1 MFALAI
7 YGLVIFSTV
16 SDNAEAEVM
25 DLTEQ
30 IHYQANSVPVILLK
44 PSDHLIIVERREKN
58 AL

>member
-7 YGLVIFSTV
+7 YGLMIISTV

-44 PSDHLIIVERREKN
+44 PSDHLIIVER
-58 AL
+58 